1 MRMIKKYGEF
11 PPVYA
16 PSAGEVLLAR
26 RSASD
31 KWVRAVVLDARRNRA
46 GGVRIKLQWLE
57 SDPNALCGAPGRE
70 APLEA
75 GNVGW
80 VVARDGM
87 PPLIKYISEGAPSAD

>member
-1 MRMIKKYGEF
+1 MIKKYGQF

-16 PSAGEVLLAR
+16 PSTGEVLLAR
-26 RSASD
+26 RTPAD
-31 KWVRAVVLDARRNRA
+31 KWVQAVVLDARRNRS

-57 SDPNALCGAPGRE
+57 SDPKATYGDPRYTNTIV
-70 APLEA
+70 A
-75 GNVGW
+75 GETGW